1 MGLQNRNHTDLT
13 SVFYSIFSAALSTM
27 LSFITQTTLALSI
40 SGLAFAQVKPDRFA
54 SEIPKSEAVAL
65 ANIVEDSP
73 TGAPAARKGGKTSPA
88 YTLYSVALPIPPVAQ
103 VKQ

>member
-1 MGLQNRNHTDLT
+1 
-13 SVFYSIFSAALSTM
+13 M
-27 LSFITQTTLALSI
+27 LSFITQATLALSI
-40 SGLAFAQVKPDRFA
+40 SGLAFAQVKPTDRFA

-73 TGAPAARKGGKTSPA
+73 TGAAARKGGSASPA